1 MATLFV
7 ARSANLSKWASD
19 VGLPKNIFKVGV
31 VEGGADAVAAAL
43 AAGWAAEK
51 DWTLVK
57 KVEVG
62 DWTEEEALERLS
74 AKEKP
79 VDPNYYPRLK
89 GAAGVYKLTPT
100 TVGNHLIVARA
111 MAGNESLDFKLKVA
125 DYANYLIQFAQPP
138 KAADE

>member
-31 VEGGADAVAAAL
+31 VDGGVDAVAAAL
-43 AAGWAAEK
+43 AAGWAGEK

-100 TVGNHLIVARA
+100 AVGNHLIVARA
-111 MAGNESLDFKLKVA
+111 MAGNESLDFKLKVG

-138 KAADE
+138 KAVSE